1 MPTWVVTGANRG
13 IGLALAREI
22 SGRGDPVIGTARA
35 PERADEL
42 RATGARVDQ
51 LDVRDDASVSEFSRR
66 LDGIAVDYLIH
77 NAGIG
82 SAGPAVEA
90 LDPAD
95 VSRNVDVNTIGAI
108 RVTRALFPNLRA
120 GARKT
125 VVGISSGL
133 ASLERNDSGGWIAYR
148 ISKAALNM
156 YVRTLAVELA
166 HDRFTCVVLD
176 PGWVRTDMGGPHGP
190 TPPEDAARA
199 LVERI
204 VRLRPSNNGRFL
216 DRRGRPIPW

>member
-1 MPTWVVTGANRG
+1 MVTWVVTGANRG
-13 IGLALAREI
+13 IGLALVREI
-22 SGRGDPVIGTARA
+22 SDRGDPVTGTARV

-42 RATGARVDQ
+42 RSTGVRVEQ
-51 LDVRDDASVSEFSRR
+51 LDVSDDASVSEFSRR

-82 SAGPAVEA
+82 WAGPSVEE
-90 LDPAD
+90 LEPAD
-95 VSRNVDVNTIGAI
+95 VSRNLDVNTVGAI

-120 GARKT
+120 GTRKT

-133 ASLERNDSGGWIAYR
+133 ASLEGNNSGGWIAYR

-156 YVRTLAVELA
+156 YVRTLAVEVA
-166 HDRFTCVVLD
+166 HDGFTCVVLD

-204 VRLRPSNNGRFL
+204 ARLRPSESGRFL
-216 DRRGRPIPW
+216 DRRGRSIPW